1 MGFKFKVEP
10 QVYQEIQD
18 GIDFYNE
25 RRNGFGR
32 KFWIEISNT
41 FKLIR
46 KNPYFQIRYANVRC
60 VPLKKF
66 PFMIHFTLDEKKEE
80 IIIRSVINT
89 YKNPSTSWI
98 S

>member
-1 MGFKFKVEP
+1 MEFKLKIEP

-18 GIDFYNE
+18 CIDFYNE

-32 KFWIEISNT
+32 KFWIEISKT
-41 FKLIR
+41 FKAIR

-80 IIIRSVINT
+80 IIIRSLINT
-89 YKNPSTSWI
+89 YKNPDTTWI
-98 S
+98 L